1 MKLWMGNIAPGT
13 SDEELRELIGKYG
26 GAAEVLSVQHVAD
39 DGPRPAAILDIAAT
53 SETMFQLTQRLNG
66 MYWKGRSLTVQSMT
80 R

>member
-13 SDEELRELIGKYG
+13 SDDELRALIEKYG
-26 GAAEVLSVQHVAD
+26 GGELLSVQHVAG

-53 SETMFQLTQRLNG
+53 TETMFRLTERLNG
-66 MYWKGRSLTVQSMT
+66 MHWKGRSLTVQSMT

>member
-26 GAAEVLSVQHVAD
+26 GQAEVLSVQRVAD
-39 DGPRPAAILDIAAT
+39 DGPRPGAILDIAAT
-53 SETMFQLTQRLNG
+53 TETMFRLTQRLNG
-66 MYWKGRSLTVQSMT
+66 MHWKGLSLTVQSMT